1 MTSFRK
7 SLKNIYET
15 SQDLGLLNVLFAFE
29 DSELDQ
35 VISIIRKVDIG
46 NKDII
51 LTAKSVGDQ
60 LDNSSSIEVPKDS
73 DSSEDEEIIVHER
86 FNTTRG
92 GIVFKEPKEEGHVPM
107 EYETGPFPK
116 SNW

>member
-1 MTSFRK
+1 MTNFRK
-7 SLKNIYET
+7 SLENIYET
-15 SQDLGLLNVLFAFE
+15 SQDLGLLNVLLAFE

-51 LTAKSVGDQ
+51 LTAKSVGDEPN
-60 LDNSSSIEVPKDS
+60 DPSPIEVPESS

-86 FNTTRG
+86 FNTSRG

-107 EYETGPFPK
+107 DYET
-116 SNW
+116 